1 MEEEGRTF
9 MQFGEVAPTFV
20 EREGGRGRKR
30 GRKRG
35 REEGRGGRE
44 GGRGGREKGR
54 ESNQSVLQ

>member
-44 GGRGGREKGR
+44 GGERGKGKRER
-54 ESNQSVLQ
+54 E